1 MKNILLIQARLESKR
16 ADMEYGAFQRILG
29 EGVHV
34 ERVSVLDD
42 SYTWDLPGKVIDMY
56 DGVIIGGSGD
66 FHLHGGNPDD
76 DACRE
81 ARRFLERL
89 RPYIIYMHANDTP
102 VLGVCFGHQLI
113 AEIMDGGVTNDRAQQ
128 KTGTYE
134 ITLTTEGAR
143 DPLFGNFPTTFSVQ
157 YAHKDSVTSLPTGA
171 TLLASGDTCRFS
183 ALRYGSRMYT
193 VQFHPEL
200 SREDM
205 VATGRLMPQYLP
217 EGAVLEDMFR
227 PSPEASKVISIFIES
242 IAHKKNEAVR

>member
-1 MKNILLIQARLESKR
+1 MKNILLIQARLEPKR
-16 ADMEYGAFQRILG
+16 ADMEFGAFQLILD

-42 SYTWDLPGKVIDMY
+42 AYAWDAPEQVIDRY

-81 ARRFLERL
+81 ARRILERL
-89 RPYIIYMHANDTP
+89 RSYIGYMHANTTP

-134 ITLTTEGAR
+134 ITLTTEGKH
-143 DPLFGNFPTTFSVQ
+143 DPLFGNFPTTFAVQ

-171 TLLASGDTCRFS
+171 TLLASGDACRFS
-183 ALRYGSRMYT
+183 ALRYGSQMYT

-205 VATGRLMPQYLP
+205 IATGRLMPQYIP
-217 EGAVLEDMFR
+217 EGVVLEDMFR
-227 PSPEASKVISIFIES
+227 PSPEASKVITAFVEG
-242 IAHKKNEAVR
+242 IAKKKNEAVR